1 MTSRRAARGFTL
13 IELLVVIAI
22 IGVLIA
28 LLLPAVQSARE
39 AARRAQC
46 TNNLKQL
53 GIGMHNHHDSQGTF
67 PPGAWN
73 SPARTWTFHILP
85 YLEQQAM
92 SNALN
97 FNATF
102 YDLKNSTVTGA
113 TLTAFLCPSDPGAGT
128 PITVSGQPT
137 RKKGNY
143 AANWGNSHYD
153 QGNPAPFDGPNG
165 SVTPIR
171 GAFRV
176 NTSTT
181 PPSNMRDFTDG
192 TSGTMLLSEV
202 IATLPNGSL
211 VDLRGDIWSSSRCA
225 FMYTA
230 YTPPNSKIRD
240 QMDGKNECAYPFGTN
255 PPCSIG
261 TGSQPDFNAAR
272 SRHSGGVCVLFADG
286 SVKFV
291 KDSVNVETWRALST
305 KDAGE
310 VVSSDQY

>member
-1 MTSRRAARGFTL
+1 MASRRTRGFTL

-46 TNNLKQL
+46 INNLKQL

-67 PPGAWN
+67 PPGTFN
-73 SPARTWTFHILP
+73 KPRQPWTMRLLP
-85 YLEQQAM
+85 YLEQQAL

-97 FNATF
+97 MNGNF
-102 YDLKNSTVTGA
+102 YDITQGTVVGT
-113 TLTAFLCPSDPGAGT
+113 TISVFLCPSDPGAGT
-128 PITVSGQPT
+128 TVTQPNQPS

-153 QGNPAPFDGPNG
+153 QGNPSPFDGPNG
-165 SVTPIR
+165 SVVPIR

-181 PPSNMRDFTDG
+181 PPYNIRDFTDG
-192 TSGTMLLSEV
+192 TSGTMLLSEL
-202 IATLPNGSL
+202 IATQSNGNL
-211 VDLRGDIWSSSRCA
+211 VDLRGDIWSDSRCA

-240 QMDGKNECAYPFGTN
+240 QMDGKNDCAYPFQQN
-255 PPCSIG
+255 PPCSVG

-272 SRHSGGVCVLFADG
+272 SRHSGGVNVLFADG
-286 SVKFV
+286 SARFL
-291 KDSVNVETWRALST
+291 KDSVAINVWRALST